1 MQTWTVWFV
10 ASFGIALGC
19 EGKRSSVSTPERGGI
34 SDSGGSAGGSDAAE
48 DTVRGDA
55 ALEDTAPTPDGSSDD
70 TTATDTSATDTS
82 SDDTNP
88 TDTTGCVAGTRYC
101 DGSEVVECQAD
112 GTELLLESC
121 AAGCLG
127 AACANPCA
135 ADEKSYFGCG
145 FIAVDLDNSDVASFG
160 SSAAE
165 QQFAVTVS
173 NPGEVTAE
181 VSVAAGDGRRI
192 VGPLEVAPGALQVI
206 RLPRADAD
214 NTSLTQ
220 NAYLVTSSSP
230 VVAHQFNPEQNAGVY
245 SNDASLLLPISTLGN
260 DYLALAWPTEVQNI
274 PFLGP
279 RPLLSFVAIASAGG
293 GTSQVTIT
301 APAGTGIAAGPGFE
315 ALAAGA
321 SRTVALAVGQVLSL
335 TTEQRDRA
343 DLTGLRVR
351 SDRPVALFTGSEC
364 ANVPL
369 RNTYCDHLEE
379 QNLPLSAWGRT
390 YAAAKFR
397 PRGSEPDL
405 YRVVAASDGTTV
417 TTTPPQPGA
426 ASTTLRSG
434 QVLEFLSTESF
445 LIEANAAISVAQFM
459 VGSSYPGPENGC
471 TRDPEST
478 LPQTC
483 TIPGEFDC
491 IQESGVGDPAQLM
504 LVADEQLRDDY
515 LFLVPTGYEVRR
527 SGETVSLNYASVV
540 SEAATALTLDGAAV
554 TEPAQAIGATGRVVR
569 WLEVGAG
576 AHRLRGNAPFA
587 LYVYGYDCDVS
598 YAYAGGLDVPTGLP

>member
-1 MQTWTVWFV
+1 MRNWDVWLL
-10 ASFGIALGC
+10 ASIGLALGC
-19 EGKRSSVSTPERGGI
+19 GGERSAVSTPERGGI
-34 SDSGGSAGGSDAAE
+34 SDSGGSAGVSDAAG
-48 DTVRGDA
+48 DTVRADA
-55 ALEDTAPTPDGSSDD
+55 SDEDTAPGPDGSSQDS
-70 TTATDTSATDTS
+70 SATDTAAA
-82 SDDTNP
+82 DTNP
-88 TDTTGCVAGTRYC
+88 TDTAGCVAGTRYC
-101 DGSEVVECQAD
+101 EGSDVVECQAD

-127 AACANPCA
+127 AACADPCA

-145 FIAVDLDNSDVASFG
+145 FVAVDLDNSDVASFG

-173 NPGEVTAE
+173 NPGEVVAE

-220 NAYLVTSSSP
+220 NAYLVTSTAP

-274 PFLGP
+274 PFVGP
-279 RPLLSFVAIASAGG
+279 RPLLSFVAIASAGA

-301 APAGTGIAAGPGFE
+301 APAGTGIAGGPGFE

-405 YRVVAASDGTTV
+405 YRVVAAADGTTV
-417 TTTPPQPGA
+417 TTRPPQAGA
-426 ASTTLRSG
+426 LSITLRSG

-445 LIEANAAISVAQFM
+445 LIEANSAISVAQFM

-471 TRDPEST
+471 TRDPESA

-491 IQESGVGDPAQLM
+491 IQSSGVGDPAQLM

-540 SEAATALTLDGAAV
+540 SDAATTLTLDGVAV
-554 TEPAQAIGATGRVVR
+554 TEPAQPIGTTGRVVR
-569 WLEVGAG
+569 WLEVDAG
-576 AHRLRGNAPFA
+576 AHRLRGSAPFA

>member
-1 MQTWTVWFV
+1 MRAWNMLLGAVLLV
-10 ASFGIALGC
+10 VLGC
-19 EGKRSSVSTPERGGI
+19 GGERSSVSTPERGGI
-34 SDSGGSAGGSDAAE
+34 SDSGGTDAASDAAG
-48 DTVRGDA
+48 DTEQR
-55 ALEDTAPTPDGSSDD
+55 
-70 TTATDTSATDTS
+70 DTS
-82 SDDTNP
+82 SSDVAPAPDGGSADTSTGDTSTADT
-88 TDTTGCVAGTRYC
+88 TDTDAGGCAVGTRYC
-101 DGSEVVECQAD
+101 DGSDVVECQAD
-112 GTELLLESC
+112 GTELLLETC
-121 AAGCLG
+121 PAGCLG

-135 ADEKSYFGCG
+135 GDEKSYFGCG

-173 NPGEVTAE
+173 NPGEVVAE
-181 VSVAAGDGRRI
+181 VTVTAGNGSRI

-206 RLPRADAD
+206 RLPRADAN

-220 NAYLVTSSSP
+220 NAYLVSSTAP
-230 VVAHQFNPEQNAGVY
+230 VVAHQFNPEQNVGVY
-245 SNDASLLLPISTLGN
+245 SNDASLLLPIATLGN
-260 DYLALAWPTEVQNI
+260 DYLALGWPTEVQNI
-274 PFLGP
+274 PLLGP
-279 RPLLSFVAIASAGG
+279 RPLFSFVTIASAGAPE
-293 GTSQVTIT
+293 TQVTIT
-301 APAGTGIAAGPGFE
+301 APASAGIAAGPGFE

-321 SRTVALAVGQVLSL
+321 TRVVTLASGQVLAL

-351 SDRPVALFTGSEC
+351 SDRPVAVFSGSEC

-369 RNTYCDHLEE
+369 RNTYCDHVEE

-397 PRGSEPDL
+397 PRGTEPDL
-405 YRVVAASDGTTV
+405 YRIVAASDGTTV
-417 TTTPPQPGA
+417 TTTPPQAGA
-426 ASTTLRSG
+426 ATTTLRSG

-445 LIEANAAISVAQFM
+445 VIAADAAISVAQFM

-471 TRDPEST
+471 TRDPDST

-491 IQESGVGDPAQLM
+491 IQSSGVGDPAQLM

-540 SEAATALTLDGAAV
+540 SAADTTLTLDGASV
-554 TEPAQAIGATGRVVR
+554 TEPAQPIGATGRVLR

-598 YAYAGGLDVPTGLP
+598 YAYAGGLNVPSSAP

>member
-1 MQTWTVWFV
+1 
-10 ASFGIALGC
+10 
-19 EGKRSSVSTPERGGI
+19 
-34 SDSGGSAGGSDAAE
+34 
-48 DTVRGDA
+48 
-55 ALEDTAPTPDGSSDD
+55 
-70 TTATDTSATDTS
+70 
-82 SDDTNP
+82 
-88 TDTTGCVAGTRYC
+88 
-101 DGSEVVECQAD
+101 
-112 GTELLLESC
+112 
-121 AAGCLG
+121 
-127 AACANPCA
+127 
-135 ADEKSYFGCG
+135 
-145 FIAVDLDNSDVASFG
+145 VASFG

-173 NPGEVTAE
+173 NPSEVVAE

-206 RLPRADAD
+206 RLPRADAND
-214 NTSLTQ
+214 TSLTQ
-220 NAYLVTSSSP
+220 NAYLVTSTAP

-274 PFLGP
+274 PFVGP
-279 RPLLSFVAIASAGG
+279 RPLLSFVAIASAGT

-301 APAGTGIAAGPGFE
+301 APAGTGIAGGPGFE

-364 ANVPL
+364 ANVPP

-405 YRVVAASDGTTV
+405 YRVVAAADGTTV
-417 TTTPPQPGA
+417 TTRPPQAGA
-426 ASTTLRSG
+426 LSITLRSG

-471 TRDPEST
+471 TRDPESP

-491 IQESGVGDPAQLM
+491 IEESGVGDPAQLM

-540 SEAATALTLDGAAV
+540 SDAATTLTLDGVAV
-554 TEPAQAIGATGRVVR
+554 AEPAQPIGTTGRVVR

-576 AHRLRGNAPFA
+576 AHRLRGSAPFA

>member
-1 MQTWTVWFV
+1 MRAWNMLLGAVLLV
-10 ASFGIALGC
+10 VLGC
-19 EGKRSSVSTPERGGI
+19 GGERSSVSTPERGGRG
-34 SDSGGSAGGSDAAE
+34 DSGGSAGVADAAG
-48 DTVRGDA
+48 DTDRADA
-55 ALEDTAPTPDGSSDD
+55 SAADTAPTPDGSSDD
-70 TTATDTSATDTS
+70 TTATDTSAIDADPADTA
-82 SDDTNP
+82 
-88 TDTTGCVAGTRYC
+88 GCIAGTRYC
-101 DGSEVVECQAD
+101 EGSDVVECQAD

-145 FIAVDLDNSDVASFG
+145 FVAVDLDNSDVASFG

-173 NPGEVTAE
+173 NPGEVVAE

-214 NTSLTQ
+214 NTNLTQ
-220 NAYLVTSSSP
+220 NAYLVTSTAP

-260 DYLALAWPTEVQNI
+260 DYLALAWPTEVQSI
-274 PFLGP
+274 PFVGP
-279 RPLLSFVAIASAGG
+279 RPLLSFVAIASAGA

-301 APAGTGIAAGPGFE
+301 APSGTGIAAGPGFE

-351 SDRPVALFTGSEC
+351 SDRPVALFSGSEC

-405 YRVVAASDGTTV
+405 YRVVSASDGTTV
-417 TTTPPQPGA
+417 TTTPPQAGA
-426 ASTTLRSG
+426 ASSTLRSG

-445 LIEANAAISVAQFM
+445 VIEADAAISVAQFM

-483 TIPGEFDC
+483 AIAGEFDC
-491 IQESGVGDPAQLM
+491 IQSSGVGDPAQLM
-504 LVADEQLRDDY
+504 LVADEQLRADY

-540 SEAATALTLDGAAV
+540 SEAATTLTLDGAAV
-554 TEPAQAIGATGRVVR
+554 TEPAQPIGSTGRVVR
-569 WLEVGAG
+569 WLEMSAG
-576 AHRLRGNAPFA
+576 AHRLGGSAPFA

>member
-1 MQTWTVWFV
+1 V
-10 ASFGIALGC
+10 
-19 EGKRSSVSTPERGGI
+19 
-34 SDSGGSAGGSDAAE
+34 
-48 DTVRGDA
+48 
-55 ALEDTAPTPDGSSDD
+55 
-70 TTATDTSATDTS
+70 TDTSVTDT
-82 SDDTNP
+82 TP

-101 DGSEVVECQAD
+101 EGSDVVECQAD
-112 GTELLLESC
+112 GTELLLETC

-127 AACANPCA
+127 AACATPCA
-135 ADEKSYFGCG
+135 GDEKSYFGCG
-145 FIAVDLDNSDVASFG
+145 FVAVDLDNSDVASFG

-173 NPGEVTAE
+173 NPGDVVAE
-181 VSVAAGDGRRI
+181 VSVTAGNGTRI

-206 RLPRADAD
+206 RLPRADAN

-220 NAYLVTSSSP
+220 NAYLVSSTAP
-230 VVAHQFNPEQNAGVY
+230 VVAHQFNPEQNVGVY
-245 SNDASLLLPISTLGN
+245 SNDASLLLPIATLGN
-260 DYLALAWPTEVQNI
+260 DYLALGWPTEVQNI
-274 PFLGP
+274 PLLGA
-279 RPLLSFVAIASAGG
+279 RPLFSFVTIASAGAVS
-293 GTSQVTIT
+293 TQVTIT
-301 APAGTGIAAGPGFE
+301 APATVGIAAGPGFE

-321 SRTVALAVGQVLSL
+321 TRVVTLASGQVLAL
-335 TTEQRDRA
+335 TTEQVDRA

-351 SDRPVALFTGSEC
+351 SDRPVAVFSGSEC

-369 RNTYCDHLEE
+369 RNTYCDHVEE

-417 TTTPPQPGA
+417 TTTPPQAGA
-426 ASTTLRSG
+426 ASATLRSG
-434 QVLEFLSTESF
+434 QVLQFLSTESF
-445 LIEANAAISVAQFM
+445 VIEANAAISVAQFM

-471 TRDPEST
+471 TRDPDST

-483 TIPGEFDC
+483 AIPGEFDC
-491 IQESGVGDPAQLM
+491 IQSSGVGDPAQVM

-540 SEAATALTLDGAAV
+540 SEAGTTLTLDGVAV
-554 TEPAQAIGATGRVVR
+554 TEPAQPIGATGRVLR
-569 WLEVGAG
+569 WLDVGAG

-598 YAYAGGLDVPTGLP
+598 YAYAGGLNVPTGLP

>member
-1 MQTWTVWFV
+1 MRVWNQLLG
-10 ASFGIALGC
+10 ASLLFALSCGG
-19 EGKRSSVSTPERGGI
+19 ERGTVSTPARGGLGD
-34 SDSGGSAGGSDAAE
+34 SEASGGDSDAA
-48 DTVRGDA
+48 GDV
-55 ALEDTAPTPDGSSDD
+55 DQPDSSSSDIGPTPDGSGDD
-70 TTATDTSATDTS
+70 TAPEDTALADAQ
-82 SDDTNP
+82 
-88 TDTTGCVAGTRYC
+88 GCVAGTRYC
-101 DGSEVVECQAD
+101 EGSDVVECLAD
-112 GTELLLESC
+112 GSELLLESC

-127 AACANPCA
+127 AACTNPCTT
-135 ADEKSYFGCG
+135 DEKSYFGCG

-173 NPGEVTAE
+173 NPGEVVAE
-181 VSVAAGDGRRI
+181 VTVTAGNGSRVI
-192 VGPLEVAPGALQVI
+192 GPLEVAPGALQVI
-206 RLPRADAD
+206 RLPRADAN
-214 NTSLTQ
+214 NTSLTP
-220 NAYLVTSSSP
+220 NAYLVSSTAP
-230 VVAHQFNPEQNAGVY
+230 VVAHQFNPEQNVSVY
-245 SNDASLLLPISTLGN
+245 SNDASLLLPIATLGN

-274 PFLGP
+274 PFVGP
-279 RPLLSFVAIASAGG
+279 RPLLSFVAIASAGS

-301 APAGTGIAAGPGFE
+301 APAGTAIAAGPGFD
-315 ALAAGA
+315 ALAAGG
-321 SRTVALAVGQVLSL
+321 SRTVALAVGEVLSL

-351 SDRPVALFTGSEC
+351 SDRPVAVFSGSEC

-405 YRVVAASDGTTV
+405 YRLVAASDGTTV
-417 TTTPPQPGA
+417 TTTPPQPGV

-434 QVLEFLSTESF
+434 QVLEFLSTDSF
-445 LIEANAAISVAQFM
+445 VIEANAAISVAQFM

-483 TIPGEFDC
+483 SIAGEFDC

-504 LVADEQLRDDY
+504 LVADEQLRADY

-527 SGETVSLNYASVV
+527 SGEMVSLNYASVV
-540 SEAATALTLDGAAV
+540 SEAGTTLTLDGVAV
-554 TEPAQAIGATGRVVR
+554 TEPAQPIGATGRVLR
-569 WLEVGAG
+569 WLEVDAG
-576 AHRLRGNAPFA
+576 AHRLRGTAPFA

-598 YAYAGGLDVPTGLP
+598 YAYAGGLDVPGRLP

>member
-1 MQTWTVWFV
+1 MGRWRGSV
-10 ASFGIALGC
+10 AAWWLAALLMGC
-19 EGKRSSVSTPERGGI
+19 GSEQAAVTTPVRGGGADTDQASDEAAGSGTQADASEDSTPE
-34 SDSGGSAGGSDAAE
+34 DASDATGA
-48 DTVRGDA
+48 
-55 ALEDTAPTPDGSSDD
+55 
-70 TTATDTSATDTS
+70 
-82 SDDTNP
+82 DTNSAACQP
-88 TDTTGCVAGTRYC
+88 GTRYC
-101 DGSEVVECQAD
+101 DGSDVVECQAD
-112 GTELLLESC
+112 GSELLLETC
-121 AAGCLG
+121 PTGCLG
-127 AACANPCA
+127 ASCVNPCTT
-135 ADEKSYFGCG
+135 DEKSYFGCG
-145 FIAVDLDNSDVASFG
+145 FVAVDLDNSDVASFG

-165 QQFAVTVS
+165 QPFAVTVS
-173 NPGEVTAE
+173 NPGETVAE
-181 VSVAAGDGRRI
+181 VTVAAGNGSRV
-192 VGPLEVAPGALQVI
+192 VGPLEVAPGAVQVI
-206 RLPRADAD
+206 RLPRADAN

-220 NAYLVTSSSP
+220 NAYLITSTVPVT
-230 VVAHQFNPEQNAGVY
+230 AHQFNPEQNAGVY

-274 PFLGP
+274 PLLGP
-279 RPLLSFVAIASAGG
+279 RPLLSFVTIASAGAVA
-293 GTSQVTIT
+293 TQVTIT
-301 APAGTGIAAGPGFE
+301 APAATAIAAGPGFD

-321 SRTVALAVGQVLSL
+321 SRTVSLAAGQVLAL

-351 SDRPVALFTGSEC
+351 SDRPVAVFTGSEC

-369 RNTYCDHLEE
+369 RNSYCDHLEE
-379 QNLPLSAWGRT
+379 QSLPLSGWGRT

-405 YRVVAASDGTTV
+405 YRVVAAADGTSV
-417 TTTPPQPGA
+417 TTTPPQAGA

-434 QVLEFLSTESF
+434 QALEFLSTESF
-445 LIEANAAISVAQFM
+445 LIEADAAISVAQFM

-483 TIPGEFDC
+483 SIPGEFDC

-504 LVADEQLRDDY
+504 LVADEQRRDDY

-527 SGETVSLNYASVV
+527 SGELVSLNFASVV
-540 SEAATALTLDGAAV
+540 SDAGTALTLDGVAV
-554 TEPAQAIGATGRVVR
+554 TEAGQPIGATGRVVR

-576 AHRLRGNAPFA
+576 AHRLRGTAPFA

-598 YAYAGGLDVPTGLP
+598 YAYAGGLDVPSSAP